1 MAVPKQSNLRVVSRG
16 YDLRSDHDKAAGKR
30 ISIDKIAAE
39 TGLSMMTV
47 RRFVSD
53 KDADVSGS
61 PLLAAAIIADYF
73 GVDLGAMLRIE
84 TTRLE
89 TTGTEAARGEA
100 TEGKEE

>member
-1 MAVPKQSNLRVVSRG
+1 MAIPKQSNLRVVSQG
-16 YDLRSDHDKAAGKR
+16 YELRSDHDKAAGKR

-61 PLLAAAIIADYF
+61 PLLAAAIMAGYF
-73 GVDLGAMLRIE
+73 GVELGAMLKVE
-84 TTRLE
+84 MM
-89 TTGTEAARGEA
+89 EAEEA
-100 TEGKEE
+100 EQ